1 MGDNLTIY
9 INNNKCSFYKLNMS
23 KSQII
28 LVSLVMIVISVSSL
42 NSIFAQTTQ
51 TLQDLRCASCITISD
66 TKTLEDHKN
75 LQLPI
80 ILWAEDFDYEYDH
93 DSIITI
99 NGHSNLKNPDTP
111 ITIQVTNPIGN
122 LVTVQQ
128 IMVAPNSDFNVKF
141 NPSGPLWAKDGMY
154 MIKAQGGTGAFTI
167 FKTQVE
173 LTGGVRTGVE
183 CNVDEISAS
192 GYCIPYSI
200 TGATVSSSSLDT
212 TSKSIVI
219 MLSDSDDGTLQINPS
234 TDIIKGISLVLV
246 DGQEWDDVTIDGND
260 VTIMFPA
267 GTEEIEVIGTFV
279 VPEFG
284 SIAMLILIVAII
296 TGVMFSRKRLIF
308 SGKISTLSN

>member
-1 MGDNLTIY
+1 
-9 INNNKCSFYKLNMS
+9 MS
-23 KSQII
+23 RSKIT
-28 LVSLVMIVISVSSL
+28 LLSLAMIVIAVSSL
-42 NSIFAQTTQ
+42 NSIFAQTI
-51 TLQDLRCASCITISD
+51 QDMSCTSCITISD
-66 TKTLEDHKN
+66 TKTLGLHKN

-80 ILWAEDFDYEYDH
+80 LLWAENFDYTSDH
-93 DSIITI
+93 NSIISI
-99 NGHSNLKNPDTP
+99 SGHSNLNNPETP
-111 ITIQVTNPIGN
+111 ITITVTNPIGN

-141 NPSGPLWAKDGMY
+141 NSGGPLWKKDGMY
-154 MIKAQGGTGAFTI
+154 IIKAQGGGQSTI

-173 LTGGVRTGVE
+173 LTGGVPTGVE
-183 CNVDEISAS
+183 CAVNELNANN
-192 GYCIPYSI
+192 YCIPYSI

-212 TSKSIVI
+212 KNKSIMI
-219 MLSDSDDGTLQINPS
+219 MLSNSDEGTLTIKPS

-246 DGQEWDDVTIDGND
+246 DGQEWDDVTISGND

-284 SIAMLILIVAII
+284 SIAVLILIISII
-296 TGVMFSRKRLIF
+296 TVVVFSRKRLMF

>member
-1 MGDNLTIY
+1 
-9 INNNKCSFYKLNMS
+9 MS
-23 KSQII
+23 RSKITLI
-28 LVSLVMIVISVSSL
+28 SLAMIVLAVSSF
-42 NSIFAQTTQ
+42 NSVFAQA
-51 TLQDLRCASCITISD
+51 LQDISCTSCITISD
-66 TKTLEDHKN
+66 TRTLGLHKN

-80 ILWAEDFDYEYDH
+80 LLWAENFDYTYDH
-93 DSIITI
+93 NSIITI
-99 NGHSNLKNPDTP
+99 NGHSNLNNPETP
-111 ITIQVTNPIGN
+111 ITITATNPIGN

-141 NPSGPLWAKDGMY
+141 NPGGPLWTKDGMY
-154 MIKAQGGTGAFTI
+154 IIKAQGGGQSTI

-173 LTGGVRTGVE
+173 LTGGVPTGVE
-183 CNVDEISAS
+183 CAINELNADN
-192 GYCIPYSI
+192 YCIPYSI

-212 TSKSIVI
+212 KNKSIVI
-219 MLSDSDDGTLQINPS
+219 MLSDSDEGTLAIKPS

-246 DGQEWDDVTIDGND
+246 DGQEWDDVTISGND

-284 SIAMLILIVAII
+284 SIAVLILIISII
-296 TGVMFSRKRLIF
+296 TVVVFSRKRLMF